1 MRRRLLKM
9 KNEQAEYEVFNP
21 DGQRVMYAPERCRYP
36 SSTELSLLEA
46 GYTIRLHGKR
56 ITKTE
61 VRKNHDT
68 RSTPVNRRI

>member
-21 DGQRVMYAPERCRYP
+21 DGQRILYAPERCRYP
-36 SSTELSLLEA
+36 STTELSLLEA

-61 VRKNHDT
+61 VRKAYGLRNT
-68 RSTPVNRRI
+68 KSN